1 MKCGY
6 KLVIVFFRQASQGGG
21 AYASGRGMYEYE
33 AGSKSKEKH
42 TEKKTAVPICLPLCC
57 AMPCVIM

>member
-1 MKCGY
+1 MM
-6 KLVIVFFRQASQGGG
+6 QGGG

-33 AGSKSKEKH
+33 SGARSREKH